1 MYRER
6 GCVFLTCLQGTDV
19 QLRWLFVSLGWSI
32 GKLFFFGG
40 GGGDYVVYLL
50 FLKSAFL
57 VVCRSHGVEF
67 ILLYIIHPSTHSH
80 LFMKWS
86 VVSLIRY

>member
-1 MYRER
+1 MA
-6 GCVFLTCLQGTDV
+6 
-19 QLRWLFVSLGWSI
+19 LRVLGLVDWKALLFW
-32 GKLFFFGG
+32 